1 MLDLI
6 DKAMC
11 SLQAA
16 LFGREVYSREHPAV
30 DGHMK
35 SAHDHLTKAL
45 HQIEQVTILG
55 FEDRVVFQNDK
66 LPSSSTLAKGLFGRL
81 HQRGVEAVSFRR
93 GLTRDE
99 IGAMLDQ
106 LEDANKQP
114 EQPEKIN
121 GSAHILLGWIGGTE
135 PHGASEHSTV
145 AGNPRRQA
153 SVLQHVWR
161 DIRTGQPGQ
170 GELMTVVSDICTSV
184 SLARG
189 IMPPLAS
196 LKSHDEYTF
205 VHTINVA
212 LLSTALAEELGMTG
226 DTLLDLTVS
235 AVLHD
240 IGKRMIPK
248 SVLNKEGKLTDDE
261 WKIVQR
267 HPVDGARLLFD
278 APDIPAIAPIVAFEH
293 HMYPDGSGYPQVAGD
308 WKMHLAS
315 RIVQVADVFDALRTD
330 RPYRA
335 GMSLQDALG
344 ILRKDAGTRYENAL
358 LDAFIHRVA
367 GDSQSEFPEATS
379 DIPRLRSA

>member
-6 DKAMC
+6 DGAMC

-30 DGHMK
+30 SGHIEC
-35 SAHDHLTKAL
+35 AYDLLTKAF
-45 HQIEQVTILG
+45 HQMEQVTILA

-66 LPSSSTLAKGLFGRL
+66 LPSSSTLAEGLFRRL

-106 LEDANKQP
+106 LEDANKL
-114 EQPEKIN
+114 PEKIN
-121 GSAHILLGWIGGTE
+121 GSAHIRFGWIGSTE
-135 PHGASEHSTV
+135 PHGEADEAQSSTV

-153 SVLQHVWR
+153 GVLQHVWR
-161 DIRTGQPGQ
+161 DIRTGKPEQ
-170 GELMTVVSDICTSV
+170 GELSTLVADICTSV
-184 SLARG
+184 SLSRG
-189 IMPPLAS
+189 ITIPLAS
-196 LKSHDEYTF
+196 LKTHDEYTF

-212 LLSTALAEELGMTG
+212 LLSTALAEEVGLRG
-226 DTLLDLTVS
+226 DTLLDLTVA

-248 SVLNKEGKLTDDE
+248 SVLNKAGKLTDDE

-267 HPVDGARLLFD
+267 HPVDGARLLYG
-278 APDIPAIAPIVAFEH
+278 APDIPAVAPIVAFEH
-293 HMYPDGSGYPQVAGD
+293 HMYPDGGYPRVAGG

-335 GMSLQDALG
+335 GMSLQEALD
-344 ILRKDAGTRYENAL
+344 ILQKDAGTRYEHAL
-358 LDAFIHRVA
+358 LDAFIRRVA
-367 GDSQSEFPEATS
+367 GNTQRELPEAAS
-379 DIPRLRSA
+379 DITSIRAA